1 MATPS
6 KTGRRRAKT
15 PTKTRTAQKKT
26 KRGAKGSKGHQE
38 VTTADEK
45 EDWEIE
51 AITKKEVRNGQPGFE
66 VHWRNAWIPGEELD
80 AELKTQF
87 LAARVIGI
95 SHVINTDVD
104 GDIEAVLEQK
114 LENGKSYFEVR
125 WRDTWIPEEDMTAP
139 ELIEQFQERDSRSQ
153 ATNQVNSSVLGDDF
167 GSPPAATPPRQP
179 DSTAAIV
186 VLAPARQLSAL
197 TEHSPAPVAPVPP
210 APFAEFDPVVLK
222 EPSQASS
229 PFQEDPTL
237 AAVVAPAITGGRSRS
252 ASLLLL
258 TPAVLEMPKSPGE
271 NFGASKLPTPSPVR
285 DEAETAPSVAP
296 SASRDDPIS
305 ATVVEQFTSNQCP
318 TLPMA
323 SMPNSTVDSV
333 PTSKTPTPT
342 ASPEA
347 PVHKGAEGL
356 AFEVVSRS
364 SENVTTLNA
373 HTTTSPAQGYE
384 AAPSAL
390 QKDPTPAAVDSA
402 TSASDRDTQSQHT
415 SNEPALAMNPSIQPG
430 SSHSIYKR
438 PRSLSATSNEL
449 EPPAKRTN
457 LSALSDMFQFHDK
470 PSWEG
475 YVQKIETVENVH
487 GQLFVH
493 LIWYTGEH
501 KIVATETARS
511 KFPTKLLD
519 FYEENLRWKDT

>member
-1 MATPS
+1 YTP
-6 KTGRRRAKT
+6 
-15 PTKTRTAQKKT
+15 
-26 KRGAKGSKGHQE
+26 
-38 VTTADEK
+38 
-45 EDWEIE
+45 
-51 AITKKEVRNGQPGFE
+51 
-66 VHWRNAWIPGEELD
+66 
-80 AELKTQF
+80 
-87 LAARVIGI
+87 
-95 SHVINTDVD
+95 
-104 GDIEAVLEQK
+104 VLEQK

-125 WRDTWIPEEDMTAP
+125 WRDTWIPKKICTP
-139 ELIEQFQERDSRSQ
+139 ELIEQFQERDSL
-153 ATNQVNSSVLGDDF
+153 NSSVLGDDF

-179 DSTAAIV
+179 DSTAAIST
-186 VLAPARQLSAL
+186 AR
-197 TEHSPAPVAPVPP
+197 PGPVAPVPP
-210 APFAEFDPVVLK
+210 APFAEFDPRCIEGTLSGIVAFSRG
-222 EPSQASS
+222 PNSS
-229 PFQEDPTL
+229 SSRRS
-237 AAVVAPAITGGRSRS
+237 AITGGRSRS

-258 TPAVLEMPKSPGE
+258 TPAVLEMP
-271 NFGASKLPTPSPVR
+271 NHQARTLVHQKLPTPSPVR

-356 AFEVVSRS
+356 AFE
-364 SENVTTLNA
+364 
-373 HTTTSPAQGYE
+373 GYE

-390 QKDPTPAAVDSA
+390 QKDPIQQQ
-402 TSASDRDTQSQHT
+402 DTQSQHT

-430 SSHSIYKR
+430 S
-438 PRSLSATSNEL
+438 SLSATSNEL

-493 LIWYTGEH
+493 LIWIDYLRIHRYTGEH
-501 KIVATETARS
+501 K
-511 KFPTKLLD
+511 
-519 FYEENLRWKDT
+519 